1 MSTNV
6 LLPLLIIALSIF
18 FAFTAYLRTRTRSKS
33 QPKVFRLQIP
43 KKKKLRSRRIE
54 DVQKND
60 EEKILDQSVSL
71 TGWHNDYEETLLTF
85 FERADT
91 VFIQTTDTTN
101 VNNPL
106 PLDLPNVD
114 EAAYSHP
121 SREIGV
127 ELTALA
133 GIVNTGYIS
142 QSRKDQD
149 TFAEQKKLYFDY
161 RSVWLSRLRQY
172 VNDFERLIHLRKPLT

>member
-71 TGWHNDYEETLLTF
+71 TGWHNSYEETLLTF
-85 FERADT
+85 FERADS

-101 VNNPL
+101 VNSPL

-114 EAAYSHP
+114 EL
-121 SREIGV
+121 G
-127 ELTALA
+127 TAGLIDTSSINSSIF
-133 GIVNTGYIS
+133 GTS
-142 QSRKDQD
+142 KFFSDQSPETKKD
-149 TFAEQKKLYFDY
+149 
-161 RSVWLSRLRQY
+161 
-172 VNDFERLIHLRKPLT
+172 I